1 MSGLA
6 IETHGL
12 RKRFGAKLA
21 VADLSLSVRRGEVFG
36 FLGPNGA
43 GKTTSLKMLLGL
55 VTATAGRASLLGA
68 AIGDR
73 RARAR
78 VGFLPEHFRFQDW
91 LTGRELLRFHGRLFG
106 IPERT
111 LASRA
116 EALLTR
122 VNMVEAADRK
132 LREYSKGML
141 QRIGL
146 AQALVNDPELVFLDE
161 PTSGLD
167 PIGRLLVRDI
177 IHELKARGT
186 TVFLNSHLL
195 GEVEVT
201 CDRVVFIK
209 AGRTLHEMS
218 LGDTE
223 AVTDVELRTGP
234 LDPDTLAGL
243 ARFGQ
248 LLPVA
253 AESLARQAAGQA
265 GGLPTSGAGAQRRGP
280 ARREAPRLSP
290 RPSPEATDGFVRL
303 RIADDAALPEIARWL
318 VDRGAA
324 LYEMRTAR
332 KSLETW
338 FLEAMGDDQAPG

>member
-1 MSGLA
+1 MGGLG

-43 GKTTSLKMLLGL
+43 GKTTSLKMMLGL
-55 VTATAGRASLLGA
+55 VAPTAGRATLLGA
-68 AIGDR
+68 PIGDR

-91 LTGRELLRFHGRLFG
+91 LTGRELLHFHGRLFG
-106 IPERT
+106 IPKRT
-111 LASRA
+111 LANRA
-116 EALLTR
+116 EALLER
-122 VNMVEAADRK
+122 VNLTEAAGQK

-146 AQALVNDPELVFLDE
+146 AQALVNEPELVFLDE

-167 PIGRLLVRDI
+167 PLGRRLVRDI
-177 IHELKARGT
+177 IHEQRARGA

-209 AGRTLHEMS
+209 AGRTLHERV
-218 LGDTE
+218 LADAQATTE
-223 AVTDVELRTGP
+223 VELRVGP
-234 LDPDTLAGL
+234 LDPETRAGL
-243 ARFGQ
+243 DRFGEC
-248 LLPVA
+248 LPEPA
-253 AESLARQAAGQA
+253 ASPMAAS
-265 GGLPTSGAGAQRRGP
+265 P
-280 ARREAPRLSP
+280 EAPRTAE
-290 RPSPEATDGFVRL
+290 RPVRM
-303 RIADDAALPEIARWL
+303 RVASEEMLPEIARWL
-318 VDRGAA
+318 VGRGVA

-332 KSLETW
+332 KSLEAW